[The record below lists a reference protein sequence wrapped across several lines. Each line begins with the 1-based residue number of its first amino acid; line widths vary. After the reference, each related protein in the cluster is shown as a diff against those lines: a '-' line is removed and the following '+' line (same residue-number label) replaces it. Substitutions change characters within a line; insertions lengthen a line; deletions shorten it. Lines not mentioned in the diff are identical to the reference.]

1 MINIK
6 FKVLDSDFLTV
17 VDKELW
23 QSQDDETIDDCPIC
37 LPQLVE
43 HLQTT
48 SAIDGLYR
56 TIEIEINP
64 ESEEEDN
71 DVIDVECFRCDMKD

>member
-1 MINIK
+1 LINI
-6 FKVLDSDFLTV
+6 VLKTYDDGSKYITSA
-17 VDKELW
+17 LW
-23 QSQDDETIDDCPIC
+23 ASEPDETIDDCPIC
-37 LPQLVE
+37 LPQLVD

-64 ESEEEDN
+64 EEEEEEEEEN
-71 DVIDVECFRCDMKD
+71 V